1 MNILSVLLHSKFKP
15 KTQKRGI
22 LNSHQNVNRVKLKRD
37 SLTMVENN
45 YDNIKSIKTKTC
57 KHEKHKTYT
66 TMENPIEWKSR
77 GGGSTSK
84 KLVSSTWA
92 VCAWRVNSFSGKSPI
107 ILPVERFLWAYFDRI
122 HHFDGLFSL
131 LSIWPANTEN
141 KIVV

>member
-1 MNILSVLLHSKFKP
+1 MNILSVLLHSRFKP

-45 YDNIKSIKTKTC
+45 YDDIKSIKTKTC

-84 KLVSSTWA
+84 KLVFSTWA
-92 VCAWRVNSFSGKSPI
+92 VCAWGL
-107 ILPVERFLWAYFDRI
+107 ILFLEKAQLFYLLKDFFEHILIVSTILMVCFLCFPFDLQI
-122 HHFDGLFSL
+122 
-131 LSIWPANTEN
+131 P
-141 KIVV
+141 KIK